1 MGGRGARRPEIYQKA
16 REFFEKNNRKLR
28 NFPFTNRIS
37 NKVAETLMNSGR
49 KQSERWRKMRLAG
62 MNDDDILKSFDFPI
76 PMRIFSW
83 IKMIHGSP
91 NFSER

>member
-1 MGGRGARRPEIYQKA
+1 
-16 REFFEKNNRKLR
+16 
-28 NFPFTNRIS
+28 
-37 NKVAETLMNSGR
+37 MNSGR

-83 IKMIHGSP
+83 EGETDTVMTP
-91 NFSER
+91 NDSIRYYKSFIAGRNDVNRTINWICENMGRWY